1 MFSKNE
7 IKSFLRLYAITDSH
21 WVLEKCTLQEQV
33 EQALSCGVTVLQY
46 REKNLSFDLMKRQA
60 LDIKFLCRKYN
71 VPFIVNDDPILAK
84 ELDADGVHVG
94 QDDMPL
100 QEVRKILGNEKII
113 GVSAHNVAEALNA
126 WKNGADYLGCGAVF
140 PTESKK
146 NVNVLSKN
154 TLFEICKNV
163 PLPVVAIGGIS
174 AENLLELKGTGI
186 SGAAVISAVFG
197 QKDIKAA
204 VEKLKNS
211 LQEVIGR

>member
-1 MFSKNE
+1 MMFASSY
-7 IKSFLRLYAITDSH
+7 KS
-21 WVLEKCTLQEQV
+21 
-33 EQALSCGVTVLQY
+33 
-46 REKNLSFDLMKRQA
+46 
-60 LDIKFLCRKYN
+60 RKK
-71 VPFIVNDDPILAK
+71 K

-154 TLFEICKNV
+154 TLSEICKNV

-197 QKDIKAA
+197 QKDIKVA